1 MPQFEIDRTLGHFFH
16 ACRWVLKEFERE
28 RKFCYFTK
36 CLITYFRFTLK
47 QIRKV
52 IMFLGNKSISF
63 CFLWKKISYSIVCL
77 DVCVLISMHKYVNT
91 NCRLVWFQF
100 IGNNYTTNLRAY
112 FVHMYSGRQNKTG
125 LRSFRYERILG
136 WIKSTWCVILTS
148 FHRNSAVYL

>member
-1 MPQFEIDRTLGHFFH
+1 MQELHVPRYWGRYMPQFEIDRTLGHFFH

-91 NCRLVWFQF
+91 NCRSKWFQF
-100 IGNNYTTNLRAY
+100 IGNNYTTYLREC
-112 FVHMYSGRQNKTG
+112 FFICKTG
-125 LRSFRYERILG
+125 LRNF
-136 WIKSTWCVILTS
+136 
-148 FHRNSAVYL
+148 